1 MRTFSFYIHDV
12 RHIVP
17 TLAFVALSDE
27 QRARE
32 IAKERLMES
41 LDHLAVE
48 VREDDCLLF
57 SLDRNGAMWINHE
70 ARESFSASPLA
81 AGTSPS

>member
-17 TLAFVALSDE
+17 TLAFAIVSDE

-32 IAKERLMES
+32 VAKERLMES
-41 LDHLAVE
+41 LDNLAVE
-48 VREDDCLLF
+48 VRENDLLLF
-57 SLDRNGAMWINHE
+57 SLDRNGAMWVNHE
-70 ARESFSASPLA
+70 ARKSMPGSRLTE
-81 AGTSPS
+81 GTSSL